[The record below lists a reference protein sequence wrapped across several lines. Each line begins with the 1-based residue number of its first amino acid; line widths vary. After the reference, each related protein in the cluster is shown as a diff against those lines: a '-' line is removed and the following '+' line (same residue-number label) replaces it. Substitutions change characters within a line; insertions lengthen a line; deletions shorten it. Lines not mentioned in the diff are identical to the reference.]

1 MAVRKADKEGAT
13 VVERMRYISV
23 FSGIEA
29 CSVAWESLGWEPVA
43 FADFEKFPSAVLAH
57 HYPEVPNLG
66 DVTKVNWNEYRGKA
80 DVVVGGSPCQ
90 GFSVAGKRLG
100 LDDPRSNLAL
110 HYARIVRAVEP
121 TWFLYENVPGLLSSD
136 EGRDM
141 GALIATL
148 GNIGYGLAWR
158 VLDAQF
164 FGVAQRRRRV
174 FIVGHASGDWRR
186 AAAVLFEPEG
196 LSRNPPPRPS
206 KGQDP
211 ASLAQDGPGSDGL
224 GRGRVNDPIA
234 FNSKWSSASG
244 ARFDGVVSPTLDA
257 VKSDGISVTQAYVGG
272 DVAHTLHKSYHDK
285 LTDQDAK
292 NGVFVV
298 EGEAHTWSAPAIGY
312 LKDDDLAGTITA
324 NSGEP
329 GETQTPALVGQSV
342 FVHHS
347 QDSRMVEAEE
357 VAGTLNTND
366 SGRFG
371 HAVVEPIP
379 IQDASDSQKE
389 QNGVGV
395 GQEGDASFTLF
406 GRNTHGVAQP
416 VPFVEARRAQSSEDH
431 ETWEDREVAPTMNTF
446 ENNGDARAT
455 VAVIESVG
463 FNCMQDTTEHI
474 EMVPTISTGNQQGI
488 SNNAVATGLIVRRL
502 TPLECERLQGFPD
515 GYTMIPW
522 KGKPPENCPDG
533 PRYRALGNSMAVP
546 VMRWIGEGIDMVHR
560 IPVADQAKSGVQEWL

>member
-1 MAVRKADKEGAT
+1 MIDTVTAKWSKGADVQLGSQT
-13 VVERMRYISV
+13 GGNLHVERV
-23 FSGIEA
+23 TETVTA
-29 CSVAWESLGWEPVA
+29 KWEKGADVQLGWV
-43 FADFEKFPSAVLAH
+43 SN
-57 HYPEVPNLG
+57 YGNL
-66 DVTKVNWNEYRGKA
+66 
-80 DVVVGGSPCQ
+80 
-90 GFSVAGKRLG
+90 
-100 LDDPRSNLAL
+100 
-110 HYARIVRAVEP
+110 HVEQ
-121 TWFLYENVPGLLSSD
+121 T
-136 EGRDM
+136 
-141 GALIATL
+141 
-148 GNIGYGLAWR
+148 
-158 VLDAQF
+158 
-164 FGVAQRRRRV
+164 
-174 FIVGHASGDWRR
+174 
-186 AAAVLFEPEG
+186 
-196 LSRNPPPRPS
+196 
-206 KGQDP
+206 
-211 ASLAQDGPGSDGL
+211 
-224 GRGRVNDPIA
+224 
-234 FNSKWSSASG
+234 
-244 ARFDGVVSPTLDA
+244 
-257 VKSDGISVTQAYVGG
+257 YVGG

-329 GETQTPALVGQSV
+329 GETQTPALVGQSRV

-406 GRNTHGVAQP
+406 ARNTHGVAQP
-416 VPFVEARRAQSSEDH
+416 
-431 ETWEDREVAPTMNTF
+431 
-446 ENNGDARAT
+446 
-455 VAVIESVG
+455 IG

-488 SNNAVATGLIVRRL
+488 SNNAVVHCADVAPAMTASGPPYDRTGNSRVESDALAVQQQSGLIVRRL

>member
-1 MAVRKADKEGAT
+1 
-13 VVERMRYISV
+13 MRYISL

-29 CSVAWESLGWEPVA
+29 CSVAWEPLGWEPVV
-43 FADFEKFPSAVLAH
+43 FADFEGFPSAVLAH
-57 HYPEVPNLG
+57 HYPNVPNLG
-66 DVTKVNWNEYRGKA
+66 DVTKVNWNEWKGKA

-90 GFSVAGKRLG
+90 AFSIAGKRLG
-100 LDDPRSNLAL
+100 MDDPRGNLAL
-110 HYARIVRAVEP
+110 HYARIVREVEP

-136 EGRDM
+136 GGRDM

-148 GNIGYGLAWR
+148 GDIGYGLAWR

-186 AAAVLFEPEG
+186 AAAVLFESEG

-211 ASLAQDGPGSDGL
+211 ASPAQDGPGSDGF
-224 GRGRVNDPIA
+224 GRGRV
-234 FNSKWSSASG
+234 SH
-244 ARFDGVVSPTLDA
+244 
-257 VKSDGISVTQAYVGG
+257 YVGG
-272 DVAHTLHKSYHDK
+272 DVSHTLHKSYFDK
-285 LTDQDAK
+285 HTTQDAR

-298 EGEAHTWSAPAIGY
+298 EGESHTWSAPAIGY

-329 GETQTPALVGQSV
+329 GETQTPALVGQNV

-371 HAVVEPIP
+371 HAVVEPVAFTQNQREEVRELEVAGTLKTDP
-379 IQDASDSQKE
+379 GMHE
-389 QNGVGV
+389 QT
-395 GQEGDASFTLF
+395 FL
-406 GRNTHGVAQP
+406 AQP
-416 VPFVEARRAQSSEDH
+416 QA
-431 ETWEDREVAPTMNTF
+431 
-446 ENNGDARAT
+446 
-455 VAVIESVG
+455 IG

-474 EMVPTISTGNQQGI
+474 EVVPTISTGNQQGI
-488 SNNAVATGLIVRRL
+488 SNNAVATGLVVRRL

-515 GYTMIPW
+515 GYTLIAW
-522 KGKPPENCPDG
+522 NGKAAENCPDG

-546 VMRWIGEGIDMVHR
+546 VMRWIGEGIGMVHR
-560 IPVADQAKSGVQEWL
+560 IPVEGQAKSGVQEWL

>member
-1 MAVRKADKEGAT
+1 MRNADKGEAT
-13 VVERMRYISV
+13 VAERMRYISV

-90 GFSVAGKRLG
+90 SFSVAGKRLG
-100 LDDPRSNLAL
+100 MDDPRGNLAL
-110 HYARIVRAVEP
+110 HYARIVREVEP

-136 EGRDM
+136 DGRDM

-148 GNIGYGLAWR
+148 GDIGYGLAWR

-211 ASLAQDGPGSDGL
+211 ASAAQDGPGSDGF
-224 GRGRVNDPIA
+224 GRGRVIDTVTA
-234 FNSKWSSASG
+234 KWAKG
-244 ARFDGVVSPTLDA
+244 ADVQLGSQTGGNLHVEQT
-257 VKSDGISVTQAYVGG
+257 YVGG
-272 DVAHTLHKSYHDK
+272 DVAHTLHKSYFDK
-285 LTDQDAK
+285 HTTQDAR

-329 GETQTPALVGQSV
+329 GETQTPALVGQNV

-371 HAVVEPIP
+371 HAVV
-379 IQDASDSQKE
+379 
-389 QNGVGV
+389 
-395 GQEGDASFTLF
+395 
-406 GRNTHGVAQP
+406 
-416 VPFVEARRAQSSEDH
+416 
-431 ETWEDREVAPTMNTF
+431 
-446 ENNGDARAT
+446 
-455 VAVIESVG
+455 G

-474 EMVPTISTGNQQGI
+474 EMVPTISTGNQEGI

-560 IPVADQAKSGVQEWL
+560 IPVEGEPKSGVQEWL

>member
-1 MAVRKADKEGAT
+1 MAVRNADKGEGT
-13 VVERMRYISV
+13 VIERMRYISV

-57 HYPEVPNLG
+57 HYPKVPNLG
-66 DVTKVNWNEYRGKA
+66 DVTKVNWNEWKGKA

-90 GFSVAGKRLG
+90 SFSVAGKRLG
-100 LDDPRSNLAL
+100 MDDPRGNLAL
-110 HYARIVRAVEP
+110 HYARIVREVEP
-121 TWFLYENVPGLLSSD
+121 TWFIYENVPGLLSSD
-136 EGRDM
+136 DGRDM

-148 GNIGYGLAWR
+148 GDIGYGLAWR

-211 ASLAQDGPGSDGL
+211 TSPAQDGPGSDGL
-224 GRGRVNDPIA
+224 ERGRVTETVTA
-234 FNSKWSSASG
+234 KWEKG
-244 ARFDGVVSPTLDA
+244 ADVQLGWVSNYGNLH
-257 VKSDGISVTQAYVGG
+257 VEQAYVGG
-272 DVAHTLHKSYHDK
+272 DVSHTLHKSYYDK

-298 EGEAHTWSAPAIGY
+298 EGQAHTWSAPAIGY

-329 GETQTPALVGQSV
+329 GETQTPALVGQSKV

-347 QDSRMVEAEE
+347 QDSRMIEAEE

-371 HAVVEPIP
+371 HAVVESVAFTQNQREEVRELEVAGALEAEPGSHQQTFLAQPIP

-406 GRNTHGVAQP
+406 ARNPHGVAQP
-416 VPFVEARRAQSSEDH
+416 
-431 ETWEDREVAPTMNTF
+431 
-446 ENNGDARAT
+446 
-455 VAVIESVG
+455 IG

-474 EMVPTISTGNQQGI
+474 GMVPTISTGNQQGI

-522 KGKPPENCPDG
+522 KGKSAENCPDG

-546 VMRWIGEGIDMVHR
+546 VMRWIGEGIGMVHQ